1 LLLTGWIAKSG
12 DIYARSSMRNRM
24 GRLHCLLPL
33 WMMLFLT
40 MGMFPFF
47 STLMTAVAVNQ
58 VMIVIVVWM
67 RELLQKLLE
76 SALLTPVSGRNLSP
90 R

>member
-1 LLLTGWIAKSG
+1 
-12 DIYARSSMRNRM
+12 M

-47 STLMTAVAVNQ
+47 STLMTAVVVNQ
-58 VMIVIVVWM
+58 VMIVIVVRM
-67 RELLQKLLE
+67 RGLRERLLA
-76 SALLTPVSGRNLSP
+76 SASLTRASGKNHSHGPTLQWRLVL
-90 R
+90 